1 MGVVEHRKQLFELL
15 VRLRRV
21 ARESPNNRDI
31 VAVSAALADEL
42 GESVSR
48 RLAARLLG
56 VSHSALARWIKAGD
70 LPVVYARSGHIEVP
84 TTALLELY
92 DGVERVRESGER
104 RLHVLEP
111 AMVEARRRAD
121 QITVSD
127 LVPEYAREPG
137 ELDAHRRAEL
147 RSLAY
152 HRRVAEHLGEPMV
165 DQARQLLWKWQGKGA
180 IDDRYAARW
189 EEVLRMPLR
198 DIRRIVGE
206 DSDRGRDLRQSSP
219 FAGMLSE
226 PERRKLLQELR

>member
-1 MGVVEHRKQLFELL
+1 MGVVERRKQLFERL

-31 VAVSAALADEL
+31 VAVSAALEDEL
-42 GESVSR
+42 GELVSR

-56 VSHSALARWIKAGD
+56 VSHSALARRIKAGD

-111 AMVEARRRAD
+111 AMLEARRRAD

-127 LVPEYAREPG
+127 
-137 ELDAHRRAEL
+137 RASTN
-147 RSLAY
+147 R
-152 HRRVAEHLGEPMV
+152 
-165 DQARQLLWKWQGKGA
+165 
-180 IDDRYAARW
+180 
-189 EEVLRMPLR
+189 
-198 DIRRIVGE
+198 
-206 DSDRGRDLRQSSP
+206 
-219 FAGMLSE
+219 
-226 PERRKLLQELR
+226 